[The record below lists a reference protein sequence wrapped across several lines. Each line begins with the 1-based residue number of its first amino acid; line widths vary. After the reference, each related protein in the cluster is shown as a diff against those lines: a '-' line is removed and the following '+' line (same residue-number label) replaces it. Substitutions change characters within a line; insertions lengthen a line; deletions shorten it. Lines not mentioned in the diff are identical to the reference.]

1 MGLAPPMS
9 DPAALADAAA
19 AAAAGGALAAPP
31 TPFDA
36 PAPSRPDYGMHGKVT
51 QVLTN
56 FNPISVNLA
65 VEVYQ
70 HNVQFHPELKLA
82 TARRRVLLECEPQL
96 VEHLLAAKGWAYDGD
111 KILYT
116 LGPMR
121 LQMIELVVGRAPKE
135 TKVTIRQVSHHRM
148 QELHTGS
155 ARRDDMRPV
164 RARATRLADPPPQ

>member
-1 MGLAPPMS
+1 MLTFEPELAKYL
-9 DPAALADAAA
+9 D
-19 AAAAGGALAAPP
+19 G
-31 TPFDA
+31 
-36 PAPSRPDYGMHGKVT
+36 HGK
-51 QVLTN
+51 
-56 FNPISVNLA
+56 A
-65 VEVYQ
+65 
-70 HNVQFHPELKLA
+70 
-82 TARRRVLLECEPQL
+82 
-96 VEHLLAAKGWAYDGD
+96 WAYDGD

-164 RARATRLADPPPQ
+164 RPRDSTSRDP

>member
-1 MGLAPPMS
+1 MS
-9 DPAALADAAA
+9 RGAIFAYCGCGALVAAALIDEYSGLRKWRTARHRIAT
-19 AAAAGGALAAPP
+19 AAGDVDLRLRAAVRPP
-31 TPFDA
+31 PIGCA
-36 PAPSRPDYGMHGKVT
+36 EWPAG
-51 QVLTN
+51 
-56 FNPISVNLA
+56 
-65 VEVYQ
+65 
-70 HNVQFHPELKLA
+70 
-82 TARRRVLLECEPQL
+82 RVLLECEPQL

-164 RARATRLADPPPQ
+164 RPRDSTSRDP